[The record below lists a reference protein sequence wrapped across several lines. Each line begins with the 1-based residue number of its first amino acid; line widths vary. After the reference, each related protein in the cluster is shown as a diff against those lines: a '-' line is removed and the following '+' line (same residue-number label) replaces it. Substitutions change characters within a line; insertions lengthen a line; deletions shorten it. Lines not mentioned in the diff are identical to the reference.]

1 MKVFSELRMWFLV
14 MLAVGSFGILAGW
27 AFDSTWLTVAAP
39 VGAMFFY
46 FLPARFRDRSL
57 FDTYVFA
64 DSFYFLGF
72 LFTLISLLV
81 SLLGF
86 AEGGVGADEITG
98 SVTRFGVA
106 LLTTVI
112 GLAVRVFLVNF
123 RPEIDDS
130 MAQAESAL
138 AQSSLELRNHLDQLN
153 ADLVV
158 QTDSWT
164 TSLSHAVSRAN
175 AELEAAYSSG
185 AQVVRASAE
194 HFAESTEKEA
204 QAVSGAVAG
213 LATGIRTSS
222 STLGEATD
230 QLKRQ
235 IASFEMP
242 DDSLAR
248 VVDPALQQ
256 LAASLDQCRVAIEA
270 VRIDPSAAMDA
281 LGNLADQA
289 RRSSTEAAELASRL
303 ESIDGEGLAFNARQ
317 FAAALGDVNEALRIQ
332 QAGLSEIETELA
344 RDAGL
349 VKSYR
354 RHLEQQV
361 AESRHALGAVSE
373 AMVGAAKYVAESLR
387 DERQ

>member
-204 QAVSGAVAG
+204 
-213 LATGIRTSS
+213 
-222 STLGEATD
+222 
-230 QLKRQ
+230 
-235 IASFEMP
+235 
-242 DDSLAR
+242 
-248 VVDPALQQ
+248 
-256 LAASLDQCRVAIEA
+256 
-270 VRIDPSAAMDA
+270 
-281 LGNLADQA
+281 
-289 RRSSTEAAELASRL
+289 RRSSSSRL
-303 ESIDGEGLAFNARQ
+303 RSTSVGWRSRPSGSIPARRWTPW
-317 FAAALGDVNEALRIQ
+317 GISRIRRVARPPRPPSSR
-332 QAGLSEIETELA
+332 AGSRASTA
-344 RDAGL
+344 RG
-349 VKSYR
+349 
-354 RHLEQQV
+354 
-361 AESRHALGAVSE
+361 SRSTRGSSQPRW
-373 AMVGAAKYVAESLR
+373 GT
-387 DERQ
+387 